1 MALVFII
8 PRNTLKKTVAEYTT
22 LIRYHSKYLLVIL
35 LLVLLHLIEVNVID
49 PFTTTLIGYDF
60 ASVLHSFEDSMVF
73 WFTQHWIP
81 GLLYFFVFI
90 YIGIYPFLLWFSLL
104 YYIIVDE
111 KKAMKSFTLS
121 FVIIYAIAFPF
132 YLFFPITN
140 VYTYFGAS
148 SALDTVIPSVEQF
161 FYTTTTNNNC
171 LPSLHVALSL
181 LMARTALFTKNKRF
195 IYLTVFCAVGVICA
209 VIYLGIHWITDVIA
223 GALLAVGVFFLV
235 KRIMKES

>member
-1 MALVFII
+1 MLFIV
-8 PRNTLKKTVAEYTT
+8 PKNTLKKTAADYAT
-22 LIRYHSKYLLVIL
+22 LMRYHAKYLIIIL
-35 LLVLLHLIEVNVID
+35 LMVLLHLIEVNFID

-60 ASVLHSFEDSMVF
+60 ASVLHSFEDSVVY
-73 WFTQHWIP
+73 WFTQHWTP

-90 YIGIYPFLLWFSLL
+90 YIGLYPFLLWFSLL

-181 LMARTALFTKNKRF
+181 LMARTAFFTKNKRF
-195 IYLTVFCAVGVICA
+195 IYLTCFCAAGVICA

-223 GALLAVGVFFLV
+223 GALLAFGVFFLI
-235 KRIMKES
+235 KHIMKES